1 MTIKYKKT
9 KKDIE
14 KKHEK
19 GIKIFLN
26 KKKNK
31 N

>member
-14 KKHEK
+14 KKLEE
-19 GIKIFLN
+19 GINFFLN